1 MPGELTTNKY
11 KMQGIYK
18 LGLSESFE
26 PVSLQKFFNI
36 MSEINQYAALEYL
49 VDVLQKAIIGSKV
62 KQLTTDESAIIDGN
76 ASIRLKQQPENNGN
90 PASIFIRDEKEIL
103 YSEELLEEVY
113 KIQERKDYP
122 ASLKAI
128 LTASNIMINGLNIE
142 AELIFHAV
150 RDQFYALNGSYEF
163 QKFTERDNQKVKF
176 NMTFGDELTF
186 ELVISNEAD
195 LVAIEAVIGESVPS
209 AVKAVINADME
220 SVRLEINQQFKK
232 G

>member
-1 MPGELTTNKY
+1 
-11 KMQGIYK
+11 
-18 LGLSESFE
+18 
-26 PVSLQKFFNI
+26 

-76 ASIRLKQQPENNGN
+76 ASIRLKQQPESNGN

-122 ASLKAI
+122 AGLKAI

-176 NMTFGDELTF
+176 NMTFGDELSF
-186 ELVISNEAD
+186 GLIVFNEAD
-195 LVAIEAVIGESVPS
+195 LVVIEAVIGESVPS

-220 SVRLEINQQFKK
+220 SVRQEINQQFKK